1 MKNNAPIEDVKWKKI
16 VLDFEEYEHNEPRNV
31 TAMPG

>member
-1 MKNNAPIEDVKWKKI
+1 MKNNTPIEDVKWKKI
-16 VLDFEEYEHNEPRNV
+16 VLDFEEYEPRNV

>member
-16 VLDFEEYEHNEPRNV
+16 VLNFEEYEPMNV
-31 TAMPG
+31 IAMPG

>member
-1 MKNNAPIEDVKWKKI
+1 MKNNTPIEDVKWKKI
-16 VLDFEEYEHNEPRNV
+16 VLDFEEYEPMNV

>member
-1 MKNNAPIEDVKWKKI
+1 MKNNAPNEDVNWKKI
-16 VLDFEEYEHNEPRNV
+16 VLNFEEYEPKNV